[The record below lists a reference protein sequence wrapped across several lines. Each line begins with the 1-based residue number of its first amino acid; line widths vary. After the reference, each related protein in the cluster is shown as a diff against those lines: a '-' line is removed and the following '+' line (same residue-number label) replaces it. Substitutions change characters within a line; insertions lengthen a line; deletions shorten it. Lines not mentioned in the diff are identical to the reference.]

1 MRVRFLL
8 DENLSHAIIEAVHQ
22 FDSDV
27 DITAVGSPDAP
38 PIATPDP
45 NILLYCERER
55 RLLITNNRRS
65 MPGHIADHLAAG
77 RHHWGV
83 FRTHTRSP
91 AIGPLAEMIYVY
103 WGASEAEEHIDTQGW
118 IP

>member
-1 MRVRFLL
+1 MRVRFPL

-27 DITAVGSPDAP
+27 DIAAVSSPCAP
-38 PIATPDP
+38 PIGTLDPD
-45 NILLYCERER
+45 ILLYCERER
-55 RLLITNNRRS
+55 RLLIKNNRRS
-65 MPGHIADHLAAG
+65 MPGHIVGHLAAG
-77 RHHWGV
+77 HHHWGV

-91 AIGPLAEMIYVY
+91 ALSPIAKMIYVY
-103 WGASEAEEHIDTQGW
+103 WGASEAEEHIGTQGW